1 MSSQLHSDF
10 CDQDYPAKVSH
21 IAVLGAKHLDDGDEK
36 KSGRPASSLIAGR
49 LLQRSKVIRT
59 FREEGSHLVAASPAR
74 LLLL

>member
-1 MSSQLHSDF
+1 
-10 CDQDYPAKVSH
+10 
-21 IAVLGAKHLDDGDEK
+21 
-36 KSGRPASSLIAGR
+36 